1 MDQEKLSELT
11 VARLHRARLA
21 VMIEDQAVRVQ
32 RLREQGVRNDNSL
45 RLLELLRE
53 SLQLLDD
60 FIERRLTDRLDKRG

>member
-11 VARLHRARLA
+11 VARLHRERLA
-21 VMIEDQAVRVQ
+21 VMVEDQAVRVQ